1 METKPTKNNEPK
13 AEALP
18 DLPVPPDQA
27 GDVKGGTLICATGH
41 HYPAATIRV

>member
-18 DLPVPPDQA
+18 DLPVPADQA
-27 GDVKGGTLICATGH
+27 GDVKGGTLICANGQH
-41 HYPAATIRV
+41 IPKVKISF

>member
-18 DLPVPPDQA
+18 DLPLPPDQA
-27 GDVKGGTLICATGH
+27 GDVKGGTCAKGQHIPMVKIIC
-41 HYPAATIRV
+41 